1 MSKGASKLGGT
12 YSTTSVTVQNGRTLT
27 LSSPLIYDKND
38 KAISKSGR
46 QALTAFEQA
55 NAQAAV
61 ENVLFTKADGTQVYT
76 NKGGKNSVA
85 HPMYV
90 ESQAT
95 LMTHNHPRAGKYEN
109 VMGGTF
115 SPADIGTLS
124 RPGSTVTTIRA
135 SAAEGTYTMSI
146 PATADRLQI
155 WRMKRDYG
163 KYIAQ
168 QTKKYNAIDTAKYND
183 YQAGKCTYGQYK
195 SQCNYSMNDMLLDL
209 HNWLRANKA
218 KYGYTYTLER

>member
-1 MSKGASKLGGT
+1 MSKGTSKLSGT

-27 LSSPLIYDKND
+27 LSGPLIYDKND
-38 KAISKSGR
+38 KAISKNGR
-46 QALTAFEQA
+46 SALVAFEQ
-55 NAQAAV
+55 NHLQSQV
-61 ENVLFTKADGTQVYT
+61 ESVLFTKADGTQVYT
-76 NKGGKNSVA
+76 NTGGKGSVA
-85 HPMYV
+85 HPVMV

-115 SPADIGTLS
+115 TTADIGTLS
-124 RPGSTVTTIRA
+124 RPASTVTTIRA

-146 PATADRLQI
+146 KPTTDRKQI

-163 KYIAQ
+163 KYTSQVVA
-168 QTKKYNAIDTAKYND
+168 KYSAIDSAKYRD

-195 SQCNYSMNDMLLDL
+195 SQCNHSMNDMLLDL
-209 HNWLRANKA
+209 HNWLRANK
-218 KYGYTYTLER
+218 KTYGYSYTLER